1 MCAGSPA
8 KPMSNVLSGVQLSK
22 TLPPAKSFEVVGS
35 NGWCSAAGYPDWLYK
50 YSELVYFHVPTT
62 SLWRRNG
69 KTLARVDAYHSAIC
83 GFISRTPD
91 VLARAVFS
99 SWQSIAA
106 SARRWRAADVLC
118 ISDEASRPVARTA
131 PRGLRKSFRGVSPPP
146 SDGWVRGARGWEAHA
161 AAQNW
166 VRKAVEAEEATE
178 AAAHGAAY
186 IYFYVPTQSLW
197 MELPNGTF
205 ACIETYHSAVAAFI
219 VASGGALLRTVFFT
233 WCSQARVVRQW
244 RSRINV
250 MSSSFGEQ
258 ESEEILGSGSTAEAA
273 EAAWS
278 VKTAFLSSRR
288 RLRER

>member
-1 MCAGSPA
+1 MGGALQQVTQIGSTSILNWFTSMFQRLLCGAEMARHSQEWMRIIVP
-8 KPMSNVLSGVQLSK
+8 
-22 TLPPAKSFEVVGS
+22 
-35 NGWCSAAGYPDWLYK
+35 SAASYP
-50 YSELVYFHVPTT
+50 ELQMFSH
-62 SLWRRNG
+62 G
-69 KTLARVDAYHSAIC
+69 Q
-83 GFISRTPD
+83 F
-91 VLARAVFS
+91 FS